1 MLSPVVEC
9 VVAFVFG
16 SVAGLLMQHLGAQAL
31 PLYFAATLGLLAAY
45 TLYRLRHVSDLVSA
59 PAGHFMPML
68 RTSHTV
74 LELMPDAPANHAD
87 DSTTTPAQD
96 DSPVE
101 EQPPIRTER

>member
-1 MLSPVVEC
+1 ME
-9 VVAFVFG
+9 
-16 SVAGLLMQHLGAQAL
+16 HLGAQAL

-74 LELMPDAPANHAD
+74 LELMPDAPPTD
-87 DSTTTPAQD
+87 DSDSTNSHEDPQNPAPQ
-96 DSPVE
+96 
-101 EQPPIRTER
+101 TLG